1 MNRVEGVEPAA
12 PGAVDGEVQDDTPEI
27 GWERAIGS
35 GLAILLVGFVAAV
48 YGANSVATKLTGVSR
63 STRQYL
69 ASALFLVVVVAVAW
83 VLRRLQARRLI

>member
-1 MNRVEGVEPAA
+1 MNQVERAEP
-12 PGAVDGEVQDDTPEI
+12 GGGDDDGLDGGEDI
-27 GWERAIGS
+27 GWWRAIGS
-35 GLAILLVGFVAAV
+35 GLAILLIGLVAAI

-69 ASALFLVVVVAVAW
+69 ASALFLVVVVAIAW

>member
-1 MNRVEGVEPAA
+1 VNQVERAEPG
-12 PGAVDGEVQDDTPEI
+12 PGDDDGLDGGEDI
-27 GWERAIGS
+27 GWGRAIGS
-35 GLAILLVGFVAAV
+35 GLAILLIGLVAAI

-69 ASALFLVVVVAVAW
+69 ASALFLVVVVAIAW